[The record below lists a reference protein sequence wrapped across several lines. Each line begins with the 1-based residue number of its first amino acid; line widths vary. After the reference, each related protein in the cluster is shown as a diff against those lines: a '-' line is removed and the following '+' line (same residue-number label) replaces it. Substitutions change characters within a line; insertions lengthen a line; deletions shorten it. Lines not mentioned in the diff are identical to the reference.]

1 MELDR
6 NTVIL
11 IIALAVVA
19 WYFLKSKEKYD
30 PSVVYP
36 LAKFTR
42 PVVLVFEHAD
52 FKGKSIGLVPGQY
65 NASQLAKLGM
75 PNDSISSIKITPGF
89 KIRAFEHD
97 NFKGRVLELHQSSNY
112 IGNNWNDVIS
122 SIVITP
128 PVGAVVYEHGDFK
141 GKAVSLPLGKYN
153 VDQLAKLGMANDSI
167 SSVKILP
174 GFVLHAFEH
183 DNGKGKYVTLNKSVN
198 YVGKEWNDRISSI
211 LIGRERKPHSAKAI
225 VGQNVVGQQVKQAQE
240 QVVSILAKAKTELK
254 KAEDMKQMEE
264 LKKIQQLEALKKQ
277 QAEVQKMNELK
288 ALEAL
293 KKQQAEV
300 QKMNELKALEIL
312 KKQQQQINQQ
322 INKIIGTPVG
332 QAVQLPKA
340 QVKPVQYKNSEWK
353 NCTPWLETSPGRHH
367 DWCRDDFGP
376 TAEHIGQA
384 QGGCTKGFGKGV
396 CRHRV

>member
-19 WYFLKSKEKYD
+19 WYFLKSKEKLVNL
-30 PSVVYP
+30 SRVGV
-36 LAKFTR
+36 K
-42 PVVLVFEHAD
+42 VFEHAD
-52 FKGKSIGLVPGQY
+52 FKGKSVGLLPGQY
-65 NASQLAKLGM
+65 NLAQLAKLGM
-75 PNDSISSIKITPGF
+75 PNDSISSIQVMPGF

-97 NFKGRVLELHQSSNY
+97 NFQGRVLELHKSSNY

-122 SIVITP
+122 SIIITKLP
-128 PVGAVVYEHGDFK
+128 PVGAIVYEHGDFK
-141 GKAVSLPLGKYN
+141 GKAVRLQVGKYGTSE
-153 VDQLAKLGMANDSI
+153 LAKLGMANDSI
-167 SSVKILP
+167 SSIRVRP
-174 GFVLHAFEH
+174 GFVVYAFEH
-183 DNGKGKYVTLNKSVN
+183 DSGKGKPLILRKSVN
-198 YVGKEWNDRISSI
+198 YVGNEWNDRISSI
-211 LIGRERKPHSAKAI
+211 LVAPDNILEVKAVAQAAPTPI
-225 VGQNVVGQQVKQAQE
+225 KQSQE
-240 QVVSILAKAKTELK
+240 QVVNILAKAKTELK

-277 QAEVQKMNELK
+277 QAEVQKMNELRV
-288 ALEAL
+288 LEAL
-293 KKQQAEV
+293 KQQQAAER
-300 QKMNELKALEIL
+300 KMNEIKAMEAL
-312 KKQQQQINQQ
+312 KKQQQQINQ
-322 INKIIGTPVG
+322 IIGTPVG

-340 QVKPVQYKNSEWK
+340 QGKPVQYKNSEWK

-367 DWCRDDFGP
+367 DWCRNDFGP